1 MGRTFKGTESPTG
14 SVKWN
19 QPICTKNDSFFQHFL
34 LTVTHLVNRLLL
46 FQVMDIISK
55 YVKNIITNFDQN

>member
-19 QPICTKNDSFFQHFL
+19 QPIGTKTNSFFQHFL
-34 LTVTHLVNRLLL
+34 LAVTHLVNRLLL

-55 YVKNIITNFDQN
+55 YAKNIITKFHQI